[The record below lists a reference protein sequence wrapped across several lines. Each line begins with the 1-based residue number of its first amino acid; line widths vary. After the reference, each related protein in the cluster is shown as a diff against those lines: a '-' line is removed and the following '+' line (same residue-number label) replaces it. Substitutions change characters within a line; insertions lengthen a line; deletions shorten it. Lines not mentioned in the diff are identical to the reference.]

1 MSDSEEIKSI
11 QAKRSRVSGDT
22 LSDSGPVSDVEG
34 DINSL
39 IHQSTSLPESSLGE
53 ENEILGAIVQ
63 EYDLEEK
70 CGPPVNEK
78 LVAIVNKMARSKL
91 ADDKLKEKL
100 TQYTRPKNCE
110 KLVGTKVNPE
120 IWAKIR
126 QRSTLQLGVE
136 IVNSKKS
143 KLRC

>member
-1 MSDSEEIKSI
+1 MSDSEEIKSS
-11 QAKRSRVSGDT
+11 QAKCSLVSGDI

-39 IHQSTSLPESSLGE
+39 IQQSTSLPEPSLGD

-78 LVAIVNKMARSKL
+78 LATIVNKMAR
-91 ADDKLKEKL
+91 
-100 TQYTRPKNCE
+100 
-110 KLVGTKVNPE
+110 
-120 IWAKIR
+120 
-126 QRSTLQLGVE
+126 
-136 IVNSKKS
+136 
-143 KLRC
+143 

>member
-1 MSDSEEIKSI
+1 MSD
-11 QAKRSRVSGDT
+11 
-22 LSDSGPVSDVEG
+22 LGPVSDVEG

-39 IHQSTSLPESSLGE
+39 IQQSTSLPEPSLGE
-53 ENEILGAIVQ
+53 ESEILGAIVQ

-78 LVAIVNKMARSKL
+78 LVAIVNKVARSKL

-100 TQYTRPKNCE
+100 TQYTRPKFCE

-120 IWAKIR
+120 IWAKISPAT
-126 QRSTLQLGVE
+126 RSRDLKL
-136 IVNSKKS
+136 K